1 MFRVQVLVGVSAVAL
16 AAQAWRPADG
26 PLMTRW
32 AKEVSPAN
40 ALPEYPRP
48 QLMRERWRS
57 LNGLWQY
64 AITDRDAE
72 RPASWQGEILVPF
85 VPQAALSGVGK
96 PVTPD
101 QALWYRT
108 RFEAPA
114 EWRSSHV
121 RLNFGAV
128 DWQAT
133 VWLNGV
139 RLGEHRG
146 GYTPF
151 SFDLGDALAPSARQE
166 LVVRVW
172 DPTDKG
178 TQPRGKQ
185 VLEPE
190 GIWYTAVTGIWQTVW
205 VEPVGEVSIER
216 LWLEPDI
223 DDGRLTV
230 RAILNGNPA
239 GVELR
244 ATASDAGRQ
253 VGTVSGSATQAL
265 EIAIPNA
272 KLWSPDSPQLYDLEL
287 ALTRGG
293 QTIDSAKSYFAMRK
307 IALERDGRGHQML
320 ALNNEILFQMGPLD
334 QGWWPDGLYTAPTD
348 DALIYDIQVTKD
360 LGFNM
365 ARKHVKVE
373 PARWYYHCDRL
384 GLLVWQDMP
393 SGYLGRGHERSLFV
407 QPWDEDAERSGISQA
422 QFEGELR
429 EMIDSLQ
436 QFPSIVMW
444 VPFNEGWGQYDT
456 ARISKWIESYDPS
469 RLVNAASGWTDR
481 GVGDV
486 YDTHIYPGPGMQ
498 YGGEQR
504 AAVLGEF
511 GGLGW
516 PVEDHLWWNKRNWG
530 YRTYQSQEE
539 LAKQYEIVVSAVLG
553 PISRGL
559 AAAIYTQTTDVE
571 GEVNG
576 LMTYDREMV
585 KFDGAKL
592 SAIHGKL
599 YEDAPG
605 ARILLPA
612 GHEAPQPW
620 RYTLETPRTGWEQ
633 PGFDDGLWAEGK
645 APFRQKPDELFSNG
659 TEWSSDSIWLRRA
672 FNLGSMPDNLWLEVM
687 HTITAGEVYL
697 NGVKIDTLD
706 RFTRREY
713 RHADISEHLSA
724 LKQGENVVA
733 VHASVGSPPRQDPK
747 NFDLG
752 LYAIE

>member
-1 MFRVQVLVGVSAVAL
+1 MAIRHRRPRRRAPRRLARRDPRALRSAG
-16 AAQAWRPADG
+16 G
-26 PLMTRW
+26 PLRRW
-32 AKEVSPAN
+32 
-40 ALPEYPRP
+40 
-48 QLMRERWRS
+48 
-57 LNGLWQY
+57 
-64 AITDRDAE
+64 
-72 RPASWQGEILVPF
+72 
-85 VPQAALSGVGK
+85 QARH
-96 PVTPD
+96 PD

-108 RFEAPA
+108 TFEVPGS
-114 EWRSSHV
+114 WRSSRV
-121 RLNFGAV
+121 KLNFGAV
-128 DWQAT
+128 DWQAS

-139 RLGEHRG
+139 LLGEHRG

-151 SFDLGDALAPSARQE
+151 SFELSDALAPGAEQE
-166 LVVRVW
+166 ILIRVW

-185 VLEPE
+185 VLEPQ

-205 VEPVGEVSIER
+205 IEPVGPVSIER

-223 DDGRLTV
+223 DSGRLV
-230 RAILNGNPA
+230 VKAKLSGNSAGVKLNATALDAESPIAVASGPA
-239 GVELR
+239 GQPLDFSV
-244 ATASDAGRQ
+244 
-253 VGTVSGSATQAL
+253 
-265 EIAIPNA
+265 PNP
-272 KLWSPDSPQLYDLEL
+272 KLWSPDSPHLYNLEL
-287 ALTRGG
+287 SLTRGN
-293 QTIDSAKSYFAMRK
+293 QTLDSVKSYFGMRK
-307 IALERDGRGHQML
+307 IALQRDARGHQML

-348 DALIYDIQVTKD
+348 QALRYDVQVTKD

-365 ARKHVKVE
+365 GRKHVKVE

-393 SGYLGRGHERSLFV
+393 SGYLGRGHDRSLFV
-407 QPWDEDAERSGISQA
+407 QPWDDDAERTGVSQA

-429 EMIDSLQ
+429 EMIDAFQ
-436 QFPSIVMW
+436 AVPWIVMW

-456 ARISKWIESYDPS
+456 ARIAKWIKSYDPS
-469 RLVNAASGWTDR
+469 RLVNASSGWTDR
-481 GVGDV
+481 GAGDV

-498 YGGEQR
+498 YGGKDR

-530 YRTYQSQEE
+530 YRTYQSREE
-539 LAKQYEIVVSAVLG
+539 LGRQYDIAFSAVLG

-585 KFDGAKL
+585 KFDAAKL
-592 SAIHGKL
+592 RQIHGKL
-599 YEDAPG
+599 YEKPPAS
-605 ARILLPA
+605 RVLLAA
-612 GHEAPQPW
+612 GHEQPQPW
-620 RYTLETPRTGWEQ
+620 RYTLQAPRKGWQE
-633 PGFDDGLWAEGK
+633 PGFNDRRWAEGE
-645 APFRQKPDELFSNG
+645 APFREKPDPLFQNG
-659 TEWSSDSIWLRRA
+659 TEWTSNALWLRRT
-672 FNLGSMPDNLWLEVM
+672 FTVDQMPKTLWLEVM

-697 NGVKIDTLD
+697 NGVKIDELD

-724 LKQGENVVA
+724 LKQGENVIA
-733 VHASVGSPPRQDPK
+733 VHAAAGEPPRSDPK